1 MQAVIELKEE
11 NNQEYYPEI
20 IRLCNMY
27 PEVKVTFISFKI
39 SNLQKLRE
47 LCDNDMMYLVQEITE
62 EDIELAKSIRNCGI
76 DFNGNKEK
84 NYDLDSYLIKKCVED
99 GMLMGAWTID
109 DPEVMKK
116 LLDLGVNLI
125 TTDCITY

>member
-1 MQAVIELKEE
+1 
-11 NNQEYYPEI
+11 
-20 IRLCNMY
+20 
-27 PEVKVTFISFKI
+27 
-39 SNLQKLRE
+39 
-47 LCDNDMMYLVQEITE
+47 MMYLVQEITE

-109 DPEVMKK
+109 DPEVMKIARPRCK
-116 LLDLGVNLI
+116 FDYNRLYNILI
-125 TTDCITY
+125 IIYHLYSGGALMSAPYIVVE